1 MVRLRGAAPGT
12 IGPVRFE
19 ERAVEIFPEAVERE
33 TFVARSLAAL
43 AVHGFVPGSAL
54 LMIGVCRDEL
64 TFPLVDRLRSV
75 WGPAFDLSSLA
86 GMLFLG
92 RTGIAAARDHAPSAD
107 GRQRFVA
114 FVFSHIGIDE
124 DGVVGQCRRPGQ
136 AEPSPACGALEA
148 FRRELAA
155 GRLDVDLDPGD
166 LEQSLLKQR
175 LLRRISY
182 GEVPD
187 LVGLTRIARDAIYD
201 DMAAL
206 VSQLEHGADT
216 DVAVISGVQVHGPGG
231 SGFVAPGRGFARIGR
246 GRVEHELAL
255 GAAVAR

>member
-1 MVRLRGAAPGT
+1 VGFA
-12 IGPVRFE
+12 

-33 TFVARSLAAL
+33 TFVARSAAAL

-54 LMIGVCRDEL
+54 AMIGVCRDEL
-64 TFPLVDRLRSV
+64 TFPLVDRLQRV
-75 WGPAFDLSSLA
+75 WGPSFDLSSLA

-92 RTGIAAARDHAPSAD
+92 RTGIAAAKNHAPSAD

-136 AEPSPACGALEA
+136 AEPSPACGALAA
-148 FRRELAA
+148 FRQELVE
-155 GRLDVDLDPGD
+155 GRLDVDLDPAD

-175 LLRRISY
+175 LLRAITY
-182 GEVPD
+182 GDVPD
-187 LVGLTRIARDAIYD
+187 LVSLTRLARDVIYD
-201 DMAAL
+201 DLLEL

-216 DVAVISGVQVHGPGG
+216 DVAVISGVQVHGPAG
-231 SGFVAPGRGFARIGR
+231 SGFVAPGRAFAHVGR
-246 GRVEHELAL
+246 DRAEHDLVL
-255 GAAVAR
+255 GAATARPR